1 MSLIL
6 WNNSLSVNI
15 KHVDSQHQKLVD
27 MINLLHDAMKKG
39 QANTTVTKI
48 LNDMV
53 TYTLVHFKT
62 EEELFDK
69 YQYPGKKV
77 HKVEHDSFIKK
88 VEEFIN
94 DFNSGRKTLSIDI
107 LNFLTNWLSN
117 HIKIQDKAYTSFLN
131 SNGVQ

>member
-15 KHVDSQHQKLVD
+15 KQVDSQHQKLVD
-27 MINLLHDAMKKG
+27 MINQLHDAMKKG
-39 QANTTVTKI
+39 QANTTITKI

-69 YQYPGKKV
+69 YNYSSKKV
-77 HKVEHDSFIKK
+77 HKVEHDSFISK

-94 DFNSGRKTLSIDI
+94 DFNSGRKTLSIE
-107 LNFLTNWLSN
+107 LMNFLTNWLSN

-131 SNGVQ
+131 SKGVV

>member
-39 QANTTVTKI
+39 QANDTVTKI
-48 LNDMV
+48 LNDMA

-62 EEELFDK
+62 EEDLFAK
-69 YQYPGKKV
+69 YEYPGKKL
-77 HKVEHDSFIKK
+77 HKMEHDSFIRK

-117 HIKIQDKAYTSFLN
+117 HIKKQDKAYTSFLN
-131 SNGVQ
+131 LNGVS

>member
-6 WNNSLSVNI
+6 WNNSLSVKI